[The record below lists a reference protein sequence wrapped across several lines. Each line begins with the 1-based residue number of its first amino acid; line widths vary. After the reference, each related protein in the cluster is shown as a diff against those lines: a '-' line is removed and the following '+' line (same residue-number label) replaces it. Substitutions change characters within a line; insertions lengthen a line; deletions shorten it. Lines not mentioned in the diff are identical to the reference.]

1 MERHEQQ
8 LDAWVHERMTA
19 GGRSSPPAEWPDDQD
34 GWRRL
39 EQRFT
44 RPRRTLP
51 RLTLPRRRAW
61 VWAAA
66 ATMALAAV
74 VALPA
79 TRKAAQRLWD
89 EVFVGRIELVSTDFE
104 RGAVAHIFS
113 PEFRL
118 RPEPTA
124 VASLEEAGNTAG
136 FWPRLPAAGVF
147 ASQPTFSVTDV
158 GLAALPL
165 DVTAIRALAERA
177 GIPASEVPDSWK
189 DGMLELRVGPIIVA
203 DYNGVL
209 LLQSLPF
216 QLKTPA
222 DFNLELFYR
231 IAFRSLG
238 MSEAEARA
246 LSVDAAMSPAYLTLA
261 PKEEQELFTKFKTKT
276 GSGVMISEVYGP
288 GKVAAL
294 WSGVDRVYAL
304 FPAEGEITRE
314 FVVKVANSV
323 E

>member
-1 MERHEQQ
+1 MERHER
-8 LDAWVHERMTA
+8 LDAWVNERMTA
-19 GGRSSPPAEWPDDQD
+19 AGTSSLPAEWPDDQD
-34 GWRRL
+34 GWPRL
-39 EQRFT
+39 EQRLE
-44 RPRRTLP
+44 RRVAP
-51 RLTLPRRRAW
+51 PRRRAW

-66 ATMALAAV
+66 ATTALAAAI
-74 VALPA
+74 ALPA
-79 TRKAAQRLWD
+79 PRTAAQRLWD
-89 EVFVGRIELVSTDFE
+89 EVFVGRIELLSTDFE
-104 RGAVAHIFS
+104 HGAVAHLFS

-147 ASQPTFSVTDV
+147 SSQPKFSVTDE

-165 DVTAIRALAERA
+165 DVPAIRSLAERA
-177 GIPASEVPDSWK
+177 GIPATEVPDSW
-189 DGMLELRVGPIIVA
+189 DGGMLELRVGPIIVA

-238 MSEAEARA
+238 MSAAEARA
-246 LSVDAAMSPAYLTLA
+246 MSVDAAMSPAYLTLA
-261 PKEEQELFTKFKTKT
+261 PKEEQELFTRFKTKT
-276 GSGVMISEVYGP
+276 GSGVMISEVYGH
-288 GKVAAL
+288 GKIAAL
-294 WSGVDRVYAL
+294 WSGADRVYAL
-304 FPAEGEITRE
+304 FPAEGEISKD

-323 E
+323 D

>member
-1 MERHEQQ
+1 MERHEQ
-8 LDAWVHERMTA
+8 LEAWVNDRMTA
-19 GGRSSPPAEWPDDQD
+19 AGGSSLPAEWPDAAA

-39 EQRFT
+39 ER
-44 RPRRTLP
+44 RPAP
-51 RLTLPRRRAW
+51 PRRRVW

-66 ATMALAAV
+66 ATTALVAVAAV
-74 VALPA
+74 PA
-79 TRKAAQRLWD
+79 TRTAAQRLWD
-89 EVFVGRIELVSTDFE
+89 EVFVGRIELISTDFE
-104 RGAVAHIFS
+104 RGAVAHLFS

-136 FWPRLPAAGVF
+136 FWPRLPAQGVF
-147 ASQPTFSVTDV
+147 TSQPKFSVTDV

-165 DVTAIRALAERA
+165 DGPAIRSLAERA
-177 GIPASEVPDSWK
+177 GIPASEVPASWN

-222 DFNLELFYR
+222 DFDLELFYR

-238 MSEAEARA
+238 MSDAEARA
-246 LSVDAAMSPAYLTLA
+246 MSVDAAMSPAYLTLA
-261 PKEEQELFTKFKTKT
+261 PKEEQDLFTKFKTKT
-276 GSGVMISEVYGP
+276 GSGVMISEVYGH
-288 GKVAAL
+288 GKIAAL

-304 FPAEGEITRE
+304 FPAEGEISKE

-323 E
+323 D